1 MDEKKNTVSVTST
14 KTIIQNANL
23 RADEYSRLTMLLKES
38 TEMQVAYHRQILV
51 GIDRYTARVRSDMRK
66 LITSFD
72 YEIES
77 GRNYDNALR
86 SLTTFAKSM
95 GIALQ
100 YADYND
106 FETAMIRGETFHLE

>member
-1 MDEKKNTVSVTST
+1 
-14 KTIIQNANL
+14 
-23 RADEYSRLTMLLKES
+23 
-38 TEMQVAYHRQILV
+38 MQVAYHRQILV
-51 GIDRYTARVRSDMRK
+51 GIDRYTARVCSDMRK

-106 FETAMIRGETFHLE
+106 FETAIIRGETFHLE